1 MTIKIKDKE
10 VTLKYSF
17 RCFFIF
23 ENIMGRSFT
32 PNTTTDV
39 LVFFYSCIMAS
50 EKNLEFNFDEFLDLV
65 DAQPELIAQFS
76 EFITSAVK
84 VNKGLKPDNEEEE
97 KKAQMIQE

>member
-1 MTIKIKDKE
+1 MTLKIKDKE

-23 ENIMGRSFT
+23 ENIMGRSFQ

-65 DAQPELIAQFS
+65 DENPELIAQFS